1 MDPRSPRPALRG
13 AAVLTLLLP
22 PLVLGSSAARA
33 AEDLPSPLSLAE
45 VLAAVRRQN
54 PQAAER
60 RASAEAAALRP
71 RAEGLPDDP
80 MVMLEWWQQ
89 PVNFQAVPLMVTARQ
104 KVPFASTLRLRRQV
118 AERDGRVAG
127 DEADEALRRVEAEAK
142 RAYFDRLLAERSLEV
157 LARVRAIAAELV
169 EVTAAVYGAGKAQ
182 QSDLWKAQSELLVI
196 DNDRADLERSG
207 EEAAA
212 RLNALLDRPVNGALP
227 PLATGATLVALPAE
241 ADLIARALG
250 QRPEVRRARD
260 RLTAAQ
266 ARLELAGREALPELS
281 VWASYMVMVGG
292 VDTFTAGVSSSLPV
306 FAARRRTALRDAGAA
321 EVEAARQALAASQRE
336 TELAVHAALL
346 QLETAGRHVHLHADK
361 LVPLA
366 DLALAST
373 QTAYRA
379 GRADFLAVL
388 DSARMVRDHHQ
399 SHIKFLVEYRRKLA
413 DLEQLAGD
421 LDEAGARP

>member
-13 AAVLTLLLP
+13 AALLTLLAS
-22 PLVLGSSAARA
+22 PLAFGAPAARA
-33 AEDLPSPLSLAE
+33 DEALPSPLSLAE
-45 VLAAVRRQN
+45 VLAAVRRQS
-54 PQAAER
+54 PEAAER

-89 PVNFQAVPLMVTARQ
+89 PINFQAVPLMVTARQ
-104 KVPFASTLRLRRQV
+104 KLPFARTLRLRRQV
-118 AERDGRVAG
+118 AEQDGRAVR
-127 DEADEALRRVEAEAK
+127 DEADEALRRVEADAK

-169 EVTAAVYGAGKAQ
+169 DVTSAVYGAGKAQ

-196 DNDRADLERSG
+196 DNDRADLERAAD
-207 EEAAA
+207 EAGA
-212 RLNALLDRPVNGALP
+212 RLNALLDRSVASPLP
-227 PLATGATLVALPAE
+227 PLATPAALVALPPE
-241 ADLIARALG
+241 PDLVQRALA

-260 RLTAAQ
+260 RLAAAE
-266 ARLELAGREALPELS
+266 ARLALAGREALPEVS
-281 VWASYMVMVGG
+281 VWASYMVMFGG

-306 FAARRRTALRDAGAA
+306 FAARRRGALRDAGAA
-321 EVEAARQALAASQRE
+321 EVGAARYALAAISRE
-336 TELAVHAALL
+336 TELAVHTALS
-346 QLETAGRHVHLHADK
+346 QLETAARHVHLHAEK

-373 QTAYRA
+373 RVAYRA
-379 GRADFLAVL
+379 GRVDFLAVL

-399 SHIKFLVEYRRKLA
+399 SHLKFLVEYRRKLA

-421 LDEAGARP
+421 LDDTGARP